1 MKIGE
6 LAKATDCE
14 VETIRYYEREGL
26 LAAPPRSES
35 GYRQYAQREVEQLN
49 FIRHCRSL
57 DMPLA
62 DIKRLA
68 ACAGDAVASCGEVDA
83 LVDAHIAR
91 VRSKLASLRALEVQL
106 IRLRAQCGSEKPR
119 EACRIVASLQKAA
132 HDEACACHPVRAR
145 QSPDGFRIRHRGGTQ
160 IVAAAQPQP

>member
-6 LAKATDCE
+6 LAKATGCE

-26 LAAPPRSES
+26 LDMPARSE
-35 GYRQYAQREVEQLN
+35 GGFRQYSQRELEQLN
-49 FIRHCRSL
+49 FVRHCRSL

-68 ACAGDAVASCGEVDA
+68 AHARDAVAACDDVDS

-91 VRSKLASLRALEVQL
+91 VRSKLASLQALELQL
-106 IRLRAQCGSEKPR
+106 VRLRAQCASSQRGD
-119 EACRIVASLQKAA
+119 ACRIVASLQRAA
-132 HDEACACHPVRAR
+132 HDEACACHP
-145 QSPDGFRIRHRGGTQ
+145 SGS
-160 IVAAAQPQP
+160 

>member
-6 LAKATDCE
+6 LAKATGCE

-26 LAAPPRSES
+26 LAAPPRSEA

-49 FIRHCRSL
+49 FVRHCRSL

-68 ACAGDAVASCGEVDA
+68 AFANDAVASCDEVDT
-83 LVDAHIAR
+83 LVDDHIER
-91 VRSKLASLRALEVQL
+91 VRAKLVSLNALEAQL
-106 IRLRAQCGSEKPR
+106 LRLRAQCASAKPGD
-119 EACRIVASLQKAA
+119 ACRIVASLQQAA
-132 HDEACACHPVRAR
+132 HDEACACH
-145 QSPDGFRIRHRGGTQ
+145 T
-160 IVAAAQPQP
+160 AAA

>member
-6 LAKATDCE
+6 LAKATGCE

-26 LAAPPRSES
+26 LAAPPRSEG

-49 FIRHCRSL
+49 FVRHCRSL

-68 ACAGDAVASCGEVDA
+68 AFASDAVASCDEVDA
-83 LVDAHIAR
+83 LVDGHIER
-91 VRSKLASLRALEVQL
+91 VRSKLASLRALEAQL
-106 IRLRAQCGSEKPR
+106 LRLRAQCASVKQGD
-119 EACRIVASLQKAA
+119 ACRIVTSLQRAA
-132 HDEACACHPVRAR
+132 HDEACACHP
-145 QSPDGFRIRHRGGTQ
+145 
-160 IVAAAQPQP
+160 AAA